1 MNRKPPTP
9 LEYARPTIR
18 RPQLSAGVEI
28 ALVILFI
35 FGAVV
40 LGLALIA

>member
-1 MNRKPPTP
+1 VNRKPPTP
-9 LEYARPTIR
+9 LEYATPTRR
-18 RPQLSAGVEI
+18 RPQLSAGVEF
-28 ALVILFI
+28 ALMVLFI